1 MSQLSLTSEAVQ
13 DLARCRRFLFLKS
26 PSVAR
31 RADSVIADALS
42 LLKTT
47 PEMGRPYRENPIL
60 RELIIKFGNS
70 GYLALYRYDP
80 DQDAVHVLAFKH
92 ALEEDY

>member
-1 MSQLSLTSEAVQ
+1 MSQLIVTLGAVQ
-13 DLARCRRFLFLKS
+13 DLARCRRFLCLKS
-26 PSVAR
+26 PAVAQ
-31 RADSVIADALS
+31 RADKVIADALS

-47 PEMGRPYRENPIL
+47 PEMGRPYRENPLL

-70 GYLALYRYDP
+70 GYLALYRYDL
-80 DQDAVHVLAFKH
+80 DQDIVHVLAFKH